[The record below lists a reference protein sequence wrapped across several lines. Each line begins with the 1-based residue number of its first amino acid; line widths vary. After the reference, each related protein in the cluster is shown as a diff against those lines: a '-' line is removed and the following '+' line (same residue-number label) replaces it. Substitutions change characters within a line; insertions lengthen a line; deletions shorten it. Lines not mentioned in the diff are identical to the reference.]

1 MVQKHK
7 TKIPTIILVAAL
19 TIFMTG
25 CGRTY
30 HVKGRVVLLP
40 QLGSSR
46 SIIAEITG
54 QMIPAGGMP
63 IVGAKIRMIHEL
75 NKDGS
80 PKEGTVWQTNIVS
93 DAEGNFEISDYAA
106 PYDNVPVGLE
116 VSKEG
121 YETAY
126 TTYIDYLDQEHD
138 KSEKTQTF
146 FVVMSPS
153 ASNKS
158 LQPTPR

>member
-1 MVQKHK
+1 MMLKRK
-7 TKIPTIILVAAL
+7 TKILIITLIAAL
-19 TIFMTG
+19 TIFVSG

-30 HVKGRVVLLP
+30 HIRGRVVFLP
-40 QLGSSR
+40 QLGSPHSV
-46 SIIAEITG
+46 IAEITG
-54 QMIPAGGMP
+54 QLLPSGGVPM
-63 IVGAKIRMIHEL
+63 VGAKIRMIHEL
-75 NKDGS
+75 NKNGS
-80 PKEGTVWQTNIVS
+80 PKEGSVWQTNALS
-93 DAEGNFEISDYAA
+93 NTTGDFEISDYAA
-106 PYDNVPVGLE
+106 PYDNAPVGLE

-146 FVVMSPS
+146 FVVMLPS

-158 LQPTPR
+158 LQPMP